1 MKTQQLE
8 YPADIVRRRIEIP
21 ALASEADARRV
32 EQALDALPGLANAAV
47 DIAKHHLE
55 VEYDAARID
64 YQAIMKTVESVGF
77 PPSHGW
83 SSRVRGS
90 LYQFLDSNARDNAKA
105 PPPPCCNKPPK

>member
-8 YPADIVRRRIEIP
+8 HPADIVRRRIEIP

-55 VEYDAARID
+55 R
-64 YQAIMKTVESVGF
+64 M
-77 PPSHGW
+77 
-83 SSRVRGS
+83 
-90 LYQFLDSNARDNAKA
+90 
-105 PPPPCCNKPPK
+105 